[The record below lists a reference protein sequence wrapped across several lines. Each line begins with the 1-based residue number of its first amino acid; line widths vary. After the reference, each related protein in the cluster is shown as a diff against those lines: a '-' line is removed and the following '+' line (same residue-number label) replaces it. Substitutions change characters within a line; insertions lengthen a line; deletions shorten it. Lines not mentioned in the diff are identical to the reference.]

1 MKKYYGTRY
10 NSKWDASTWIILAL
24 IAACCLIN
32 LMIDEGIWPIIICFI
47 MLLFTIVCFLSIF
60 YRIDG
65 NNLVVYRFFIPKS
78 YPIDK
83 IKEIKP
89 TKMWLS
95 APATS
100 IKHRIAIDFTDRSV
114 LKSSIPLIVSPSKRE
129 EFINR
134 LMSVNPDIKY
144 V

>member
-10 NSKWDASTWIILAL
+10 NSKWDASTWSILAL

-32 LMIDEGIWPIIICFI
+32 LLIDDGIWPIMICFI
-47 MLLFTIVCFLSIF
+47 MLLFTLVCFLSIF

-65 NNLVVYRFFIPKS
+65 NNLVVYQFFMPKA

-83 IKEIKP
+83 IREIKP

-100 IKHRIAIDFTDRSV
+100 IKYRIAIEFTDRSV
-114 LKSSIPLIVSPSKRE
+114 LKSTIPLIVSPSRRE
-129 EFINR
+129 EFINA
-134 LMSVNPDIKY
+134 LISVNPDIE
-144 V
+144 VV